1 MGGLDTLTKSIASPP
16 TVTRRSA
23 LRGVIVKLLRR
34 LADLLHD
41 EAAVHANA
49 LRIHVDVAAG
59 ILENLQR
66 LPVQEQDADLFED
79 AHRAVVDA
87 LDPLLIKRF
96 DRPVA
101 VFRNRPGDLVDGRR
115 AGALTI
121 AGAPPRAAPAPLLEL
136 VSSWLAHRPR
146 SLHPLMPITGAH

>member
-1 MGGLDTLTKSIASPP
+1 M
-16 TVTRRSA
+16 
-23 LRGVIVKLLRR
+23 IVKLFGAL
-34 LADLLHD
+34 LDLLHD
-41 EAAVHANA
+41 EGAVHANA

-59 ILENLQR
+59 ILQDLQR
-66 LPVQEQDADLFED
+66 LLVQEEDADLFED

-87 LDPLLIKRF
+87 LDPFLVERL

-101 VFRNRPGDLVDGRR
+101 VFRDRPGDLMDGRR

-121 AGAPPRAAPAPLLEL
+121 AGAPARAAPAPLLEL